1 MFRNRLLHWIAALG
15 LVALTAGCADVAT
28 RMGPPTYAPNSATWS
43 GEPTGIYVG
52 VGGPMEIS
60 EITDLRLVVRQ
71 VRAPI
76 PGTDPI
82 LPPQP

>member
-1 MFRNRLLHWIAALG
+1 MSRNRWLLGIAALI
-15 LVALTAGCADVAT
+15 LAALTVGCADT
-28 RMGPPTYAPNSATWS
+28 LSKMGPPTYAPNSAAWS

-52 VGGPMEIS
+52 VGGPIGMS
-60 EITDLRLVVRQ
+60 EITDLRVVVRQ
-71 VRAPI
+71 VRTPI